1 MYVYIY
7 AYKYDGY
14 IYIYIY
20 IYYTYIYIVMY
31 VCKASNKNVN
41 KPNPAFLTQEM
52 DASVRRHLMFC
63 ERAGI
68 PKAPKNHQFIHMLL
82 RS

>member
-1 MYVYIY
+1 
-7 AYKYDGY
+7 
-14 IYIYIY
+14 
-20 IYYTYIYIVMY
+20 MY